1 MLHLSRRRWQ
11 RTPKT
16 DFCACWHQK
25 QHSWDTW
32 DTFSKPL
39 RIRKKEIFHYAKDF
53 QNSVPSV
60 PTSPLRSAR
69 NRDRHNHSTN
79 QSPIIPT
86 YQNLIITPK
95 DHNETKSKN
104 TVFETKALSYL
115 GSFTKNNRAELRKLP
130 HQVIDRGRRMSQA
143 RLYQLDDVL
152 GLLRAR
158 SQKWKQELLALKKL
172 DKAR

>member
-1 MLHLSRRRWQ
+1 M
-11 RTPKT
+11 
-16 DFCACWHQK
+16 
-25 QHSWDTW
+25 
-32 DTFSKPL
+32 KP
-39 RIRKKEIFHYAKDF
+39 
-53 QNSVPSV
+53 NP
-60 PTSPLRSAR
+60 
-69 NRDRHNHSTN
+69 
-79 QSPIIPT
+79 
-86 YQNLIITPK
+86 
-95 DHNETKSKN
+95 KN